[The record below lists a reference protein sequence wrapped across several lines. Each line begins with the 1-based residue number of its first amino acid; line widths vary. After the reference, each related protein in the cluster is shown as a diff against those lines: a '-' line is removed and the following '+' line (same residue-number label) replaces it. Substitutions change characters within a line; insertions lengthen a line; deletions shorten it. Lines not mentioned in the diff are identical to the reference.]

1 MHYLYHRVPENMSGH
16 ILYPLNVLKEK
27 DIDLYTAHASKYKG
41 REAIMEDRLPFLN
54 CLWNDVLHMS
64 AVHPRDIKRAL
75 IEAGQKGDFVLE
87 CFEIDPH
94 LLNPRSTIVFLA
106 QNDTRTE
113 KLLESNFVSYNPDD
127 IAQYATL
134 SQVTKDYYRLK
145 YEQGENPLLF
155 HKIPHILYKGEL
167 DTRLFKKVVV

>member
-41 REAIMEDRLPFLN
+41 REVIMEDRLPFLN

-75 IEAGQKGDFVLE
+75 IEAGKKGDFVLE

-94 LLNPRSTIVFLA
+94 LLDSRSTIVFLA
-106 QNDTRTE
+106 QNDTRTD
-113 KLLESNFVSYNPDD
+113 KLLESNFAPYNPND

-134 SQVTKDYYRLK
+134 SQVTKDYYRSK

-167 DTRLFKKVVV
+167 DTRLFKRVVV